1 MLWLPPHAEGSSGTA
16 EVPAVVVVAAP
27 MESLLANMLA
37 SSQNMNDIVRE
48 LMKESLTSWVISEDL
63 SLKRQT
69 SPEHEAFAEKVRSI
83 SGPGAEPTPLFDFQL
98 VQS

>member
-1 MLWLPPHAEGSSGTA
+1 MA

-48 LMKESLTSWVISEDL
+48 LMKESLDLMGAISEVISE
-63 SLKRQT
+63 T
-69 SPEHEAFAEKVRSI
+69 SNFT
-83 SGPGAEPTPLFDFQL
+83 GA
-98 VQS
+98 